1 MEHAAG
7 AACLPSD
14 YARRR
19 HGVDRRS
26 IAHHTERLSSSFERR
41 GVHQPMTASE
51 PVQPDAFGFAPAF
64 AVDEPAA
71 HTLPFVF
78 NTGHSGAVYPPDF
91 IAASRLDA
99 LALRRS
105 EDAHVERL
113 FAPVV
118 ELGAPLLRANFPRA
132 FLDVNREPYEL
143 DPRMFEGRL
152 PPFANTRSM
161 RVAGGLGT
169 VPRVVADGQEIY
181 SRRLPVAEATARIE
195 GLYKPYHR
203 VLRGLIQ
210 RTARTH
216 GRCMLV
222 DCHSM
227 PSSSLGR
234 DPAMNADV
242 VLGDRYGTA
251 CAPVLID
258 GFEAAFRA
266 RGLRV
271 VRNKPYAGGFIT
283 EHYGEPNLDR
293 HALQIEINRGL
304 YMNEASLAMTSG
316 FPALADT
323 LRAVILDVAR
333 DLDDLVPRRMA
344 AE

>member
-1 MEHAAG
+1 M
-7 AACLPSD
+7 
-14 YARRR
+14 
-19 HGVDRRS
+19 
-26 IAHHTERLSSSFERR
+26 IA
-41 GVHQPMTASE
+41 PE
-51 PVQPDAFGFAPAF
+51 PVKPDAFGFAPAY

-91 IAASRLDA
+91 VAASRLDA
-99 LALRRS
+99 LTLRRS
-105 EDAHVERL
+105 EDAYVERL

-132 FLDVNREPYEL
+132 FLDVNREPFEL

-181 SRRLPVAEATARIE
+181 ARRLPVSEATARIE

-216 GRCMLV
+216 GHCVLI

-234 DPAMNADV
+234 DTAVKADV
-242 VLGDRYGTA
+242 VLGDRYGTS
-251 CAPVLID
+251 CAPSLID

-266 RGLRV
+266 RGFRV
-271 VRNKPYAGGFIT
+271 VRNKPYAGGFVT
-283 EHYGEPNLDR
+283 EHYGEPNLGR
-293 HALQIEINRGL
+293 HALQIEVNRSL
-304 YMNEASLAMTSG
+304 YMNEVSLAMTPGFSG
-316 FPALADT
+316 LVET
-323 LRAVILDVAR
+323 LRAVIAEVAS
-333 DLDDLVPRRMA
+333 DLGDLMPRRMA